1 MTDRT
6 NYQSTSYEMLK
17 CIWMASQVVEYK
29 LCDQKFDC
37 ENCPFDKVIGNFS
50 NQKEAQ
56 FTGGTN
62 VAKIISRKLHNL
74 KYDHNIIYLKNNLIA
89 KELFHNTFY
98 LGINPILTSFL
109 DTVSTMLKYERGKN
123 ISLGEEVIRI
133 FGAWGSVTLSAPMD
147 FSIYDKVDELSDEAT
162 GSRWFAVIG
171 TSQHDISR
179 GTVHEEAWGKMHQ
192 KAVGIIEGIKSYY
205 PKVGDTM
212 HDGGTPIK
220 FLHQLVG
227 AKRYLNILNSLCS

>member
-1 MTDRT
+1 
-6 NYQSTSYEMLK
+6 
-17 CIWMASQVVEYK
+17 MASQVVEYK

-37 ENCPFDKVIGNFS
+37 ENCPFDKMIGNFP
-50 NQKEAQ
+50 NQKESAHSKAI
-56 FTGGTN
+56 N
-62 VAKIISRKLHNL
+62 IAKNISHKLHSL

-109 DTVSTMLKYERGKN
+109 DTVSTMLEYERGKN
-123 ISLGEEVIRI
+123 ISVGEEVIRI
-133 FGAWGSVTLSAPMD
+133 FGAWGTVTLSAPMN
-147 FSIYDKVDELSDEAT
+147 FLIYDKVDELSDKAT
-162 GSRWFAVIG
+162 ESRWFAVIG
-171 TSQHDISR
+171 SSQHDIAK
-179 GTVHEEAWGKMHQ
+179 GTVHEEAWGKMHER
-192 KAVGIIEGIKSYY
+192 AVGIVEGIKSYY
-205 PKVGDTM
+205 PKVGNTM